1 MGKERAVVI
10 GISGCSSSGKT
21 TLARLLRDIFPNTF
35 ILHEDDFYKPEDQ
48 LPLKDG
54 LVDWDCPEAISVP
67 DMVRALSHIRATGTF
82 PPDVHSKED
91 QNSVGPC
98 PVSDAKIASLRARV
112 EAWLQ
117 PGQPGHAILGGG
129 GGGGARR
136 LCLLDGFL
144 LYSASVAPVTD
155 AIDVRLFLLASRAAA
170 TRRRATRDGYVTLEG
185 FWRDPPGYVDR
196 VVWPNYE
203 AAHAWLFE
211 GGDVQGEPRRDV
223 LARERI
229 RVQLGKGLDVDMETT
244 LEWAVD
250 TIMGDLEA
258 FVGRMSFD

>member
-1 MGKERAVVI
+1 M
-10 GISGCSSSGKT
+10 
-21 TLARLLRDIFPNTF
+21 
-35 ILHEDDFYKPEDQ
+35 
-48 LPLKDG
+48 
-54 LVDWDCPEAISVP
+54 P

-82 PPDVHSKED
+82 PVSSRLPPSSSSSPTTSRADHGCGFPAALPRRHHRHPPPTSPPPLTTPSPPQPDVDSKED

-112 EAWLQ
+112 EAWLR
-117 PGQPGHAILGGG
+117 PGQPGHAILGGA
-129 GGGGARR
+129 GGARRR

-170 TRRRATRDGYVTLEG
+170 TRRRAARDGYVTLEG

-258 FVGRMSFD
+258 FVGS